1 MVKRN
6 RIRRWLTG
14 GVVIAAAS
22 FAPAAQARLV
32 LEDPPASAGSSAPAQ
47 ATNGPAVH
55 QAGAA
60 SQSGFRWDD
69 AGIGAAGTAG
79 LLGAGVLA
87 SGAARRRRMQ
97 RTVVG

>member
-6 RIRRWLTG
+6 RIRRWVTG

-22 FAPAAQARLV
+22 FAPAAQARPI
-32 LEDPPASAGSSAPAQ
+32 LEDPPAAAASSAPAQ
-47 ATNGPAVH
+47 PAQGPSVRQTEAS
-55 QAGAA
+55 

-69 AGIGAAGTAG
+69 AGLGAAGTAG

-87 SGAARRRRMQ
+87 SGAARRRRTQ